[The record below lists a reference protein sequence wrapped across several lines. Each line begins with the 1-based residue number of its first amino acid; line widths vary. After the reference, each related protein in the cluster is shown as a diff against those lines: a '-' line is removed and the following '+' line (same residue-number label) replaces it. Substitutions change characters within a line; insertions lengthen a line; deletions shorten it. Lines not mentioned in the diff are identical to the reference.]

1 MIDYF
6 TRSFSLFRYESG
18 KWHCLKCMVVHEN
31 HPNVLQYKESE
42 WIRVQQISYAM
53 TCPKICIRTNICLH
67 EFFRLLWSNW
77 KWVVLTKFA
86 ELWECIGLGWR
97 PLRLNRGRL
106 GSLLHVPDSKLI
118 RSSHYNNL
126 ITFLTDSINSLQFAA
141 GIARNGGGGGADC
154 PFQGIYTF
162 SYSTRGGTCAQPP
175 SQTASCTDKS
185 KMVLRYQACPDVAGS
200 ESHGK
205 ATLKSIS
212 LKRKFEIYFTMQ
224 YIEARWGWWCG
235 QSILFR
241 CPKFWFRTSPQ

>member
-42 WIRVQQISYAM
+42 WIRVQKISYAM

-67 EFFRLLWSNW
+67 EFSGYCDPIESGWSSQNLLNYESASDL
-77 KWVVLTKFA
+77 VD
-86 ELWECIGLGWR
+86 GLCASIEGDSALYFMYRIQSSSGLVITTTWIT
-97 PLRLNRGRL
+97 LRN
-106 GSLLHVPDSKLI
+106 
-118 RSSHYNNL
+118 
-126 ITFLTDSINSLQFAA
+126 LTDGINSLQSTA

-162 SYSTRGGTCAQPP
+162 SYSTRGGTCAHPP

-205 ATLKSIS
+205 AMVQFLKVSTLKESSRFIS
-212 LKRKFEIYFTMQ
+212 ACNALRPGGADGWIPPQNHFFT
-224 YIEARWGWWCG
+224 
-235 QSILFR
+235 
-241 CPKFWFRTSPQ
+241 

>member
-1 MIDYF
+1 
-6 TRSFSLFRYESG
+6 
-18 KWHCLKCMVVHEN
+18 MVVHEN
-31 HPNVLQYKESE
+31 HRNVLQYKESE

-86 ELWECIGLGWR
+86 ELWECIGPGWR

-126 ITFLTDSINSLQFAA
+126 NHPNPTDGINSLQFAS

-162 SYSTRGGTCAQPP
+162 SYSTRGGTCAHPP

-205 ATLKSIS
+205 AMAVQFLRVSTLKESSIFIS
-212 LKRKFEIYFTMQ
+212 ACNRLRPGG
-224 YIEARWGWWCG
+224 GWWCE
-235 QSILFR
+235 L
-241 CPKFWFRTSPQ
+241 WTSDFEPLLKTTSLPRFKTALLW